1 MCSSCGI
8 HSTSKHP
15 PSPFVWGPI
24 MWRYLYN
31 FSVPSTSIPL
41 NDLIT
46 LMQSLDLIMPC
57 EDCQQHYRKFKG
69 QFAVPSTFNGI
80 QHWLHALQSSV
91 RARYKKEPLR
101 FFQTYKTDIPS
112 SNWTTLFEQITRG
125 VNHRVLHYL
134 NYKNTAE
141 LFLRFVNAPI
151 VDPPAPI
158 IPKVIVTP
166 KVVPQVPQAVV
177 TPKVVPEVPQAV
189 VIPEVVPEVPQAVV
203 IPEVVPE
210 VSQAVVIPKV
220 FPQVPQ
226 AVEISEV
233 VPEVPQAVVI
243 PE

>member
-1 MCSSCGI
+1 
-8 HSTSKHP
+8 
-15 PSPFVWGPI
+15 

-80 QHWLHALQSSV
+80 QHWLHALQTSV

-101 FFQTYKTDIPS
+101 FFQTYKVDIPS
-112 SNWTTLFEQITRG
+112 SNWVTLFEQITRG

-151 VDPPAPI
+151 VDPPSPI
-158 IPKVIVTP
+158 IPKI
-166 KVVPQVPQAVV
+166 
-177 TPKVVPEVPQAV
+177 V
-189 VIPEVVPEVPQAVV
+189 VIPEVVPEVPQTVKT
-203 IPEVVPE
+203 PKVVPE
-210 VSQAVVIPKV
+210 VSQAVVIPKMV
-220 FPQVPQ
+220 SEVPQAVVIPKVVSEVPQAVVTPEVVPKVPQ
-226 AVEISEV
+226 AVETPEV
-233 VPEVPQAVVI
+233 VPEVPQAVEI